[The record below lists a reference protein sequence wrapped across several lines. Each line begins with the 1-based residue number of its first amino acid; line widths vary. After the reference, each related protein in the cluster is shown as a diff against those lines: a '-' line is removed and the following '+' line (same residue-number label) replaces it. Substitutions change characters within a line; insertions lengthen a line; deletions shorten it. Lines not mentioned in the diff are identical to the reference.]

1 MDLSE
6 LKSFLKW
13 CTILNGLVLLVAIL
27 GVAMAPRAALTVHS
41 AIFQIPSESVAQILY
56 ALLGAYKIFW
66 LALNLVPYIAL
77 TIVCAKLG
85 HES

>member
-6 LKSFLKW
+6 LKSFFKW
-13 CTILNGLVLLVAIL
+13 CTIINGVVLLVSIL
-27 GVAMAPRAALTVHS
+27 GVAMAPSAAVDLHS
-41 AIFQIPSESVAQILY
+41 AIFQIPSKSVSQILY

-77 TIVCAKLG
+77 TIVSAKAG
-85 HES
+85 SKN